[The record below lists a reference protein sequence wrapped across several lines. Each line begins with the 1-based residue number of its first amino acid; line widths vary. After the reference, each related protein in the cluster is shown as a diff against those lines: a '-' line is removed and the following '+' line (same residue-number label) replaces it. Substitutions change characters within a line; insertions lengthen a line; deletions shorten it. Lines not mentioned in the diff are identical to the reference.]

1 MGARDRTSGR
11 WCPVRLHP
19 RERPV
24 GKDLL
29 GRSAWPTSG
38 GEMGSRVRAFD
49 WEKTPLGPIASWPQS
64 LKTTIDLMM
73 ASQLAMNLIWG
84 PERILIYNEVHRA
97 FMGTMHPRAFGR
109 PGREVW
115 GEVWEA
121 AEEAI
126 HRRVFAGETVT
137 LEDHPWTLLR
147 NFGPEEAFFTTYFT
161 PIRDETGAVV
171 ANLATAFETTNAVKE
186 KAARDQAERA
196 LRKSEAKLR
205 EVLEGIGEAF
215 YALDQDQRF
224 LYASRKALE
233 IWDKKSDDLIGIPF
247 LSAFPNAVGAPD
259 YEAQRRALETGTA
272 QHFESASPLIGH
284 WFEVDIYP
292 TSTGVSVAFRDIDR
306 RKQAEALLRDSEARL
321 KAAVELIG
329 LSPYSGD
336 PRTGA
341 LDWDARLKAMWGL
354 PADTTIDAP
363 MAVAAIHRDDQARVA
378 AAWEASLDPDSDG
391 VFVAEYRVHGIEDG
405 IERWVS
411 THARNFFEGRQPVRF
426 IGAIREITE
435 EKHAEA
441 RLRESEARLQA
452 AVDLARL
459 GRYAWNP
466 QTNELQWDDTLRAMW
481 GLAAGAP
488 VDYEVWRAGVHPDD
502 LARVEAA
509 VQRCVDPRGDGVCDI
524 EYRVI
529 GKTDG
534 VERWIATRGRTN
546 FENEAPVA
554 FFGIALEVTERKRIE
569 ERFERRIEDRRR
581 ELEEANQQLRSQMEK
596 RKFAEIEVQ
605 QLQRL
610 DAIGQI
616 TSGVAHDFNNLL
628 AVVLTNA
635 RLLARTMER
644 PDDREGVELIRT
656 AADRGRKLVAQ
667 LLAFSRKQ
675 KLAPHE
681 VDLNSEIAE
690 IGDLLGATLGGTVQ
704 LKTIFAPDLWPALVD
719 PNQIEMIVLNLAI
732 NARDAMQPGGT
743 LTIETFNT
751 VIESE
756 SFRPEEPSPGD
767 YVVLAVKD
775 TGTGIPDD
783 ILLHVFEPFYTTK
796 EPGKG
801 SGLGLAQVFGF
812 AKQSG
817 GGVRIETRLDQG
829 TAVKV
834 FLPRAGGD
842 NDDHHADTV
851 DASKRLQATKRF
863 RVLVVDDEK
872 AVLRSMVRMLDV
884 LGYATVS
891 AESGSEAL
899 RMLASNQEIDLVLLD
914 FAMPEM
920 SGGELAKAI
929 RAMRPT
935 LPVILITGYLD
946 RAVLNELNDLRI
958 ILKPF
963 TEDDLVNAIG
973 AALK

>member
-1 MGARDRTSGR
+1 M
-11 WCPVRLHP
+11 
-19 RERPV
+19 
-24 GKDLL
+24 GKDLHL
-29 GRSAWPTSG
+29 GRSAWPSSG
-38 GEMGSRVRAFD
+38 GEMGARIRAFD

-97 FMGTMHPRAFGR
+97 FMGTKHPRAFGR

-121 AEEAI
+121 AEAAI
-126 HRRVFAGETVT
+126 HCRVFAGETVT

-147 NFGPEEAFFTTYFT
+147 NGGPEEAFFTSYFT
-161 PIRDETGAVV
+161 PIRDETGAIV

-186 KAARDQAERA
+186 KAERDQAERA
-196 LRKSEAKLR
+196 LRKSEARLR

-215 YALDQDQRF
+215 YALDQDLRF

-233 IWDKKSDDLIGIPF
+233 IWDKKPDDLIGVPF
-247 LSAFPNAVGAPD
+247 LSAFPNAVGTPD
-259 YEAQRRALETGTA
+259 YEAQRRALQTGTA
-272 QHFESASPLIGH
+272 QHFESSSPLIGH
-284 WFEVDIYP
+284 LFEVDIYP

-306 RKQAEALLRDSEARL
+306 RKKAEALLRASEARL

-354 PADTTIDAP
+354 PAGTTVDAP

-391 VFVAEYRVHGIEDG
+391 VFVAEYRVQGIEDG

-411 THARNFFEGRQPVRF
+411 THAQNFFEGRQPVGF

-441 RLRESEARLQA
+441 RLRESEARLKA

-481 GLAAGAP
+481 GLAAGTP

-509 VQRCVDPRGDGVCDI
+509 VQRCVDPRGDGVYDI

-569 ERFERRIEDRRR
+569 EGLERRIEDRRR
-581 ELEEANQQLRSQMEK
+581 ELEEANRQLRSQMEK
-596 RKFAEIEVQ
+596 REFAETVVQ

-628 AVVLTNA
+628 TVVLTNA

-644 PDDREGVELIRT
+644 PDDREGIELIRT

-675 KLAPHE
+675 QLAPLE
-681 VDLNSEIAE
+681 VDLNSKIAG

-719 PNQIEMIVLNLAI
+719 PNQIEMIVLNLVI
-732 NARDAMQPGGT
+732 NARDAMQPGDT
-743 LTIETFNT
+743 LTIETLNT

-756 SFRPEEPSPGD
+756 SLRPEEPLPGD

-783 ILLHVFEPFYTTK
+783 VLLHVFEPFYTTK

-817 GGVRIETRLDQG
+817 GGVRIETRLGEG

-834 FLPRAGGD
+834 FLPRAEVD
-842 NDDHHADTV
+842 IADHHADTV
-851 DASKRLQATKRF
+851 DASKRLQTAKRF

-884 LGYATVS
+884 LGYATLS
-891 AESGSEAL
+891 AESGGEAL
-899 RMLASNQEIDLVLLD
+899 RMLASNQEIDLVLADL
-914 FAMPEM
+914 AMPEM

-929 RAMRPT
+929 RAMLPT
-935 LPVILITGYLD
+935 LPIILITGYSD
-946 RAVLNELNDLRI
+946 RPVPNELNDLRI

-963 TEDDLVNAIG
+963 TEDELVNAIG
-973 AALK
+973 AALV

>member
-1 MGARDRTSGR
+1 
-11 WCPVRLHP
+11 
-19 RERPV
+19 
-24 GKDLL
+24 
-29 GRSAWPTSG
+29 
-38 GEMGSRVRAFD
+38 MGSRVRAFD